1 MAGIT
6 PSSVK
11 VYLNG
16 NKLEVKNFSSYIDM
30 YIDSEDREE
39 EEVKVKKVYEKPNE
53 YWEVKPHL
61 IKVGMYISDGQFQ
74 QVSYANAI
82 CTSKGGTHVNY
93 VADQVIF
100 I

>member
-53 YWEVKPHL
+53 FWEVNL
-61 IKVGMYISDGQFQ
+61 V
-74 QVSYANAI
+74 
-82 CTSKGGTHVNY
+82 
-93 VADQVIF
+93 
-100 I
+100 